1 MVGCDKNLIFSKIAR
16 HVNPKEN
23 FQNYEKFFASELI
36 TPWINLIIVFLFYRK
51 DHQKSTWLKQFLVNN
66 NLEEISSSRSVVN
79 F

>member
-23 FQNYEKFFASELI
+23 FQIYEKFFASELI